1 MTIIDR
7 SPVFRSRLRLS
18 SRIVFPCLLLC
29 SIFFPLT
36 GCRSGSDKRYD
47 LLEAEL
53 RTRERELA
61 EAQAE
66 LNSIRGIQRM
76 QAPCPPEGMTTSRG
90 GLHARDIT
98 LGVGTGG
105 YDADGKPGDEGLQ
118 VILVP
123 KDDDGSALKI
133 PGRLVIAAYGVARDG
148 TKSPIGLWEIPPEKL
163 RVYWQTGLL
172 STGYKLALQWHQAPA
187 TEKVRVVVQLTTLD
201 GKTYET
207 DKDITVR
214 LMTAPGDVPN
224 PMIPVLPP
232 PAGMNV
238 IPPATGSAPEYDPF
252 PGNGA
257 RLKPA
262 RSS

>member
-1 MTIIDR
+1 MSITNRSFAR
-7 SPVFRSRLRLS
+7 SPRLCSRRRFS
-18 SRIVFPCLLLC
+18 AALLLL
-29 SIFFPLT
+29 SILATFAT

-61 EAQAE
+61 DAQAE

-76 QAPCPPEGMTTSRG
+76 QAPCPPEGITTSRSG
-90 GLHARDIT
+90 PQARDIS

-133 PGRLVIAAYGVARDG
+133 PGRLVISAYGVARDG
-148 TKSPIGLWEIPPEKL
+148 TKSPVGLWDIPPEKL
-163 RVYWQTGLL
+163 RAYWQTGLL
-172 STGYKLALQWHQAPA
+172 STGYKLSLQWHQAPT
-187 TEKVRVVVQLTTLD
+187 TEKVRVFAQLTTLD
-201 GKTYET
+201 GKAYET

-214 LMTAPGDVPN
+214 PMTPPDQSPN
-224 PMIPVLPP
+224 TTIPELPP
-232 PAGMNV
+232 PPGINV
-238 IPPATGSAPEYDPF
+238 VPPATGSSPVYEPF
-252 PGNGA
+252 PASGA

>member
-1 MTIIDR
+1 VSITVRSLAR
-7 SPVFRSRLRLS
+7 SPR
-18 SRIVFPCLLLC
+18 LC
-29 SIFFPLT
+29 SRRRFSAALIPLAIVTVFTT
-36 GCRSGSDKRYD
+36 GCRSGGDKRYD

-61 EAQAE
+61 DAQAE
-66 LNSIRGIQRM
+66 LNSIRAIRQM
-76 QAPCPPEGMTTSRG
+76 QLPVCPPDGVTVGRG
-90 GLHARDIT
+90 PMARDIS
-98 LGVGTGG
+98 LGIGTGG

-123 KDDDGSALKI
+123 KDDDGSAMKI
-133 PGRLVIAAYGVARDG
+133 PGRLVVAAYGVARDG
-148 TKSPIGLWEIPPEKL
+148 TKTPVGLWEIPPDKL

-214 LMTAPGDVPN
+214 LMTLPGNVPN
-224 PMIPVLPP
+224 PTIPELPSP
-232 PAGMNV
+232 SGMNV

>member
-1 MTIIDR
+1 VTITVR
-7 SPVFRSRLRLS
+7 SPARSPRWNSRRWLS
-18 SRIVFPCLLLC
+18 AALISFAFVAVLA
-29 SIFFPLT
+29 T

-61 EAQAE
+61 DAQAE
-66 LNSIRGIQRM
+66 LNSVRAIRQM
-76 QAPCPPEGMTTSRG
+76 QLPACPPDGVTVGRG
-90 GLHARDIT
+90 PLARDIS
-98 LGVGTGG
+98 LGIGTGG

-133 PGRLVIAAYGVARDG
+133 PGRLVVAAYGVARDG

-187 TEKVRVVVQLTTLD
+187 TEKVRVVAQLTSLD
-201 GKTYET
+201 GKVYET

-214 LMTAPGDVPN
+214 LITAPGDVPN
-224 PMIPVLPP
+224 PNIPVLPP
-232 PAGMNV
+232 PSGMNV
-238 IPPATGSAPEYDPF
+238 IPPATGVAPEYDPF

>member
-1 MTIIDR
+1 MTITGR
-7 SPVFRSRLRLS
+7 SPARSPRLCSRRRLS
-18 SRIVFPCLLLC
+18 AALIPIAIVSVLF
-29 SIFFPLT
+29 T

-47 LLEAEL
+47 LIEAEL

-61 EAQAE
+61 DAQAE
-66 LNSIRGIQRM
+66 LNSVRAIRQM
-76 QAPCPPEGMTTSRG
+76 QAPACAPDGTTVGRG
-90 GLHARDIT
+90 PMASDIS
-98 LGVGTGG
+98 LGIGTGG

-123 KDDDGSALKI
+123 KDDDGSAIKT
-133 PGRLVIAAYGVARDG
+133 PGRLVVAAYSITRDG
-148 TKSPIGLWEIPPEKL
+148 TKSPVGLWEIPAEKL

-172 STGYKLALQWHQAPA
+172 STGYKLALQWHQSPA
-187 TEKVRVVVQLTTLD
+187 SEKVRVVAQLTTLD
-201 GKTYET
+201 GKVYET

-214 LMTAPGDVPN
+214 PMTAPGYVPN
-224 PMIPVLPP
+224 PAIPELPP
-232 PAGMNV
+232 PPGMNV

-252 PGNGA
+252 PGHGA